1 MNRDGAPP
9 GAHADAASD
18 ERRRERRIL
27 IWMCVLIGVN
37 QLGFGAVI
45 PVLPL
50 YAESFGVSQSA
61 IGATVA
67 VYGLGRFLIAMPTG
81 RLADWL
87 GRRPALALGG
97 AVSALGNLGCA
108 LAGSYGELVAAR
120 LLAGVGAGLVITA
133 GAVVLA
139 DISTPARRGR
149 TMALY
154 QGSFLFA
161 VGIGPLP
168 GGLLAEHMGL
178 AAPFAAYAVASLGV
192 GLLAWFAVEETRD
205 SRGATGEAG
214 AAARPRFSVQLRTLL
229 AMTGFRL
236 VSAIALMNAIAR
248 TGALFSIV
256 PLLAYQRLDLGAS
269 RIGFGFALGSI
280 AGILL
285 TYPAGMLADRFGRKS
300 VIVPATVGAGLSM
313 ALFCIAPSY
322 AWFLF
327 ACVVWGSAI
336 NIGGAAPAAYA
347 ADSAPPGMN
356 ATAMSTYRMLGDF
369 GYVVGPVALGM
380 LADTQGAETAL
391 WVAAVGLIA
400 SGVAFARYAPETW
413 RRGGA

>member
-1 MNRDGAPP
+1 MTPTCVPGGTQQDGE
-9 GAHADAASD
+9 D
-18 ERRRERRIL
+18 RRERRIL

-50 YAESFGVSQSA
+50 YAESFGVSQWA
-61 IGATVA
+61 IGLTVA
-67 VYGLGRFLIAMPTG
+67 VYGLGRFAIAMPTG

-97 AVSALGNLGCA
+97 LVSALGNFASA
-108 LAGSYGELVAAR
+108 LAGNYEELVAAR
-120 LLAGVGAGLVITA
+120 LLAGIGAGLVITA

-139 DISTPARRGR
+139 DITTPARRGR
-149 TMALY
+149 TMAIY

-161 VGIGPLP
+161 VGVGPLP

-178 AAPFAAYAVASLGV
+178 AAPFTACAVASLAV
-192 GLLAWFAVEETRD
+192 GLLGWFAVEETRD
-205 SRGATGEAG
+205 SRGATGAG
-214 AAARPRFSVQLRTLL
+214 GAARPRYSVQLRTLL
-229 AMTGFRL
+229 AMPGFRL

-256 PLLAYQRLDLGAS
+256 PVLAFQRLELGAS
-269 RIGFGFALGSI
+269 RIGFGLALGSI
-280 AGILL
+280 AGLLL
-285 TYPAGMLADRFGRKS
+285 TYPAGMMADRFGRKS
-300 VIVPATVGAGLSM
+300 VIVPATLGAGLSM
-313 ALFCIAPSY
+313 GLFCIAPSY

-327 ACVVWGSAI
+327 ACVIWGSAI

-369 GYVVGPVALGM
+369 GYVVGPVGLGL
-380 LADTQGAETAL
+380 LADIQGAETAL
-391 WVAAVGLIA
+391 WIAA
-400 SGVAFARYAPETW
+400 SGLLASGLLFARFAPETY
-413 RRGGA
+413 RATR